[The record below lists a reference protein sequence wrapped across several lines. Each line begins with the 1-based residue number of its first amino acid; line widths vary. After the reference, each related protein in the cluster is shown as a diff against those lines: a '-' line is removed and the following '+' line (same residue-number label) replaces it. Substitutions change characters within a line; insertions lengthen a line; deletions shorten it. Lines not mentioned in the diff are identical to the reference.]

1 VQPLDSAE
9 SVDARQSTYLDKVA
23 DLVPLLKEKTF
34 SLKSLGPSK
43 LDGRQV
49 ARITVSSTGKPDIQL
64 FFETETGLLTKLEC
78 RARKEALGKEVIM
91 AMNYSDYR
99 EPDLAAVDER
109 ALKAAGVA
117 VDGPGLVA
125 FLRGQVR
132 SDDQKSKIQKLIK
145 QLSDEAFEVREKATA
160 ELILL
165 GSVALPF
172 LREAAGDN
180 DPEVA
185 RRAKHCLARI
195 GEPKGPAQ
203 VSPSAMRLLALRK
216 PVGAAEVLLALVPS
230 TTDEAM
236 KKELWATLT
245 AVALRDGKPDPVV
258 ERALQDKNPDLKAAA
273 TAALARDGGA
283 YAQRP
288 GRRLFLTGLKRA
300 MKVGQYQDGNKQV
313 EWEVTEV
320 EYYNKFDDSLFS
332 PSR

>member
-1 VQPLDSAE
+1 
-9 SVDARQSTYLDKVA
+9 
-23 DLVPLLKEKTF
+23 
-34 SLKSLGPSK
+34 
-43 LDGRQV
+43 
-49 ARITVSSTGKPDIQL
+49 
-64 FFETETGLLTKLEC
+64 
-78 RARKEALGKEVIM
+78 
-91 AMNYSDYR
+91 
-99 EPDLAAVDER
+99 
-109 ALKAAGVA
+109 
-117 VDGPGLVA
+117 
-125 FLRGQVR
+125 
-132 SDDQKSKIQKLIK
+132 
-145 QLSDEAFEVREKATA
+145 
-160 ELILL
+160 
-165 GSVALPF
+165 
-172 LREAAGDN
+172 
-180 DPEVA
+180 
-185 RRAKHCLARI
+185 
-195 GEPKGPAQ
+195 
-203 VSPSAMRLLALRK
+203 MRLLALRK